1 MSDIKLYLD
10 RSGRIVRRPGRP
22 PKSQNVNNDID
33 LMEEKRKKKDLIQC
47 ICDAPNEEFGSMVQ
61 CDDCYRWLHLDCLEL
76 SQEALED
83 TFRCPCCFLSLGVC
97 DKNAKRLS
105 SITWRYAAQW
115 KSQRLAALGHHELTD
130 DEDDEEDF
138 PMDIS
143 VEENTPET
151 PTDWPDVSS
160 DSCSSQE
167 SEVNTPNEYL
177 SNQDPFDKLKQ
188 QIILDPESLEILS
201 RIAYLQSLDSVRK
214 EIFAPNASDV
224 FLCENL

>member
-1 MSDIKLYLD
+1 
-10 RSGRIVRRPGRP
+10 
-22 PKSQNVNNDID
+22 
-33 LMEEKRKKKDLIQC
+33 
-47 ICDAPNEEFGSMVQ
+47 MVQ
-61 CDDCYRWLHLDCLEL
+61 CDDCYRWLHLECLEL
-76 SQEALED
+76 NQDALEE
-83 TFRCPCCFLSLGVC
+83 TFRCPCCFLSLGSC
-97 DKNAKRLS
+97 DKNVKLIS

-130 DEDDEEDF
+130 DEDDDDEDF
-138 PMDIS
+138 PVSIK
-143 VEENTPET
+143 EET

-167 SEVNTPNEYL
+167 SEVTTPNEYL